1 MMRRELEVMCPLKS
15 QSLEESALLA
25 NLQGTPEAARL
36 MLQGLSA
43 QHQQDLAEACKVL
56 INFVAKTH

>member
-25 NLQGTPEAARL
+25 VLQGTPEAARL
-36 MLQGLSA
+36 LLSGISM
-43 QHQQDLAEACKVL
+43 QHQQELAEACRVL
-56 INFVAKTH
+56 IDFVSTAQ